1 MSFNVYSRKSCYAP
15 DEDRVFLTSF
25 STMKEAWNFMKEH
38 YKTITKEETIYYVRT
53 LLIHENEHLYDLGSH
68 VQFYSIENTEGEM
81 SLYWKDEEIELP

>member
-1 MSFNVYSRKSCYAP
+1 MRKILLLIFA
-15 DEDRVFLTSF
+15 VFLVFITYDFYS
-25 STMKEAWNFMKEH
+25 ND
-38 YKTITKEETIYYVRT
+38 KTTTKEETIYYIRT